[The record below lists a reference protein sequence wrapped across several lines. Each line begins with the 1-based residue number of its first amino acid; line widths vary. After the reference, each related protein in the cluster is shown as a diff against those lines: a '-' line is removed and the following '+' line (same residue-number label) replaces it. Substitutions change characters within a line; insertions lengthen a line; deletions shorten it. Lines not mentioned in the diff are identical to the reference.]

1 MMLIF
6 YKVFVWLR
14 MMNIVPLFP
23 TALITG
29 MPNGA
34 LNVAFNVTNMESKP
48 RRTTEPNLTEEQC
61 LLLAQLVDEL

>member
-1 MMLIF
+1 
-6 YKVFVWLR
+6 

-29 MPNGA
+29 MPNGG